1 MQTLVQVI
9 CSKGRSLRDAIVNDR
24 RLDAFGFEV
33 QKKQKPGRAPGW
45 ATLHSVGKD
54 RKGFPKRGALKV
66 EWDTQTR
73 VLLCRV
79 INRGKGRPDQI
90 VGDFVYYVLARF
102 RRRIE
107 AINVLPR

>member
-9 CSKGRSLRDAIVNDR
+9 CTKGPSLRDAIVNDPK
-24 RLDAFGFEV
+24 LEVSGFAV

-45 ATLHSVGKD
+45 ATLHSIEPD
-54 RKGFPKRGALKV
+54 RRGALKI
-66 EWDTQTR
+66 EWDAQTR

-79 INRGKGRPDQI
+79 VNRGKGRPHKV
-90 VGDFVYYVLARF
+90 VGDFVDYVLAKF
-102 RRRIE
+102 RHRIE